1 MNKPGSLPCVSRV
14 QTKDVHMRQTTA
26 AALAST
32 AVITAQLSG
41 ARYNPSPAHPQTAA
55 WYAALR
61 KPSFTPPG
69 PVFGLA
75 WTGLDALLGYAGYRL
90 LISPPT
96 NQRRVALAAWSLN
109 LLGVAGFSWFLFG
122 RRRLDEALEVTA
134 GMVVTAAAT
143 SVTAATVDRRAAYAC
158 LPLLGWVMFA
168 AVLQE
173 EVWRR
178 N

>member
-1 MNKPGSLPCVSRV
+1 
-14 QTKDVHMRQTTA
+14 MRQTSA
-26 AALAST
+26 AALATS
-32 AVITAQLSG
+32 AVVAAQLSG
-41 ARYNPSPAHPQTAA
+41 ARYSPTPGQPQTAA

-75 WTGLDALLGYAGYRL
+75 WTALDALLGYAGYRL
-90 LISPPT
+90 LISPPS
-96 NQRRVALAAWSLN
+96 NQRRLALGAWVLN
-109 LLGVAGFSWFLFG
+109 LLGIAGFSWVLFG
-122 RRRLDEALEVTA
+122 RKRLDEALEVTA

-168 AVLQE
+168 AILQE

-178 N
+178 NR